1 MRAVECFFSEGG
13 LNKVVQQN
21 PGTTKATIAKIREK
35 EPNYFCL
42 AKSEC
47 PCSVESIRRHRIA
60 ARGTT
65 KITFC

>member
-1 MRAVECFFSEGG
+1 MVFSEGG
-13 LNKVVQQN
+13 LDKVVQQN
-21 PGTTKATIAKIREK
+21 PGTTKATIAKIGEK

-47 PCSVESIRRHRIA
+47 DYSVESIRRRIA